1 VLLRDGS
8 DRAANSWICV
18 GLEQHGRTS
27 FTRGQRQLKEDL
39 EEGVSVKLKM
49 PHKGQAEKR
58 LETDALPASFR
69 RMERREWWLW
79 GMAFVVTLLVTLGL
93 SSFVL
98 PARHIQEDLFSFFL
112 LRQAVRGLVALVL
125 LFDVYTI
132 YQQLQIHRM
141 RRELF
146 HREEL
151 FRLINE
157 NAADM
162 IAIVDMEGGRIYNSM
177 AYQKILGYSPEEL
190 KSSSAIEQIHPDD
203 RDHVQRAAEEAR
215 KTGIGRPL
223 EYRIRHKDGTW
234 RVLESTSSVVK
245 NAEGKPEKLIIVNR
259 DISDRKRASVALS
272 LSEAS
277 FRSVI
282 ENAPY
287 GIYRANA
294 LGEFLRVNPALQ
306 KMLGYETQEALFRA
320 NLATDIYRDPQEHRR
335 ANDLFAG
342 SKGFDVEVEW
352 RRKDGTLLKA
362 RCSGRL
368 IESGQSAGHD
378 EANFEVFV
386 EDVTEKRVLEQ
397 QLHMAVKME
406 AVGRLSGGIAH
417 DFNNLLGVI
426 IGYAQ
431 VLKRRLK
438 AGEDLFEYAEEIEKA
453 GQRAASL
460 TRQLLAFSRQQVLA
474 PAVLNLNA
482 LISDMGKMIHRLI
495 GEDIEL
501 VMKLDPAIGSV
512 KADHGQIEQV
522 VMNLAV
528 NARDA
533 MPKGGKLALE
543 TATATFDQAYTHQH
557 AGSKVGSY
565 VMFSVRD
572 TGMGMSAETLV
583 HIFEPF
589 FTTKELGKG
598 TGLGLATVYGVVK
611 QSGGYICVDSE
622 IGHGSSFK
630 VYLPLIEEPV
640 QVPEAVAPAAEFL
653 RGSETMLVVED
664 AAPLRKLS
672 VTLLEQYGY
681 RVLSAAN
688 GAEALELAEKDIQS
702 VDLLLTDVI
711 MPGLGGHALAQ
722 RLQAL
727 RPGLKVLYMSGYTD
741 SSIAQHGVLEQ
752 GISLLHKP
760 FTEEELVRKIREVLD
775 AGKPSAPLGEVS
787 VLVGNVTADRR

>member
-1 VLLRDGS
+1 
-8 DRAANSWICV
+8 
-18 GLEQHGRTS
+18 
-27 FTRGQRQLKEDL
+27 
-39 EEGVSVKLKM
+39 
-49 PHKGQAEKR
+49 
-58 LETDALPASFR
+58 
-69 RMERREWWLW
+69 MERREWWLW
-79 GMAFVVTLLVTLGL
+79 GMAFTVTLLVTLGL

-98 PARHIQEDLFSFFL
+98 PAKHLQEDLFSFFL
-112 LRQAVRGLVALVL
+112 LRQAVRGLVGLVL

-132 YQQLQIHRM
+132 YQQLQIHRI

-146 HREEL
+146 QREEL

-162 IAIVDMEGGRIYNSM
+162 IAIVDMEGRRIYNSM

-190 KSSSAIEQIHPDD
+190 KSSSGIEQIHPDD
-203 RDHVQRAAEEAR
+203 RDHVKRAAEEAR

-234 RVLESTSSVVK
+234 RDLESTSSVVK
-245 NAEGKPEKLIIVNR
+245 DAQGQPDKLIIVNR
-259 DISDRKRASVALS
+259 DISDRKRASVAL
-272 LSEAS
+272 LQSEAS

-282 ENAPY
+282 ESAPY

-294 LGEFLRVNPALQ
+294 AGQFLRVNPALQ
-306 KMLGYETQEALFRA
+306 KMLGYETQEELLRA
-320 NLATDIYRDPQEHRR
+320 NLATDIYRDPQEHKR
-335 ANDLFAG
+335 ADSLFADT
-342 SKGFDVEVEW
+342 KGFDVEVEW
-352 RRKDGTLLKA
+352 KRKDGSPLRA

-368 IESGQSAGHD
+368 IEGEQTGNAN

-474 PAVLNLNA
+474 PAILNLNA

-533 MPKGGKLALE
+533 MPQGGKLDLE
-543 TATATFDQAYTHQH
+543 TSMTTFDLGYTHQH
-557 AGSKVGSY
+557 PGSKVGRQ
-565 VMFSVRD
+565 VMFSVSD

-589 FTTKELGKG
+589 FTTKEVGKG

-611 QSGGYICVDSE
+611 QSGGYVCVESE

-630 VYLPLIEEPV
+630 VYLPLVEEPV
-640 QVPEAVAPAAEFL
+640 HVQEAAAPAAGTL
-653 RGSETMLVVED
+653 RGSETVLVVED
-664 AAPLRKLS
+664 AEALRKLS
-672 VTLLEQYGY
+672 ITLLEQSGY

-688 GAEALELAEKDIQS
+688 GAEALELAQKDSQS
-702 VDLLLTDVI
+702 IDLLLTDVI
-711 MPGLGGHALAQ
+711 MPGLGGHELAQ
-722 RLQAL
+722 RLATL
-727 RPGLKVLYMSGYTD
+727 RPGLKILYMSGYTD
-741 SSIAQHGVLEQ
+741 SSIGQHGVLEA

-760 FTEEELVRKIREVLD
+760 FTEEELVRKVREVLD
-775 AGKPSAPLGEVS
+775 AGKRSAPIAEEA
-787 VLVGNVTADRR
+787 VLATDGTAAPR

>member
-1 VLLRDGS
+1 
-8 DRAANSWICV
+8 
-18 GLEQHGRTS
+18 
-27 FTRGQRQLKEDL
+27 
-39 EEGVSVKLKM
+39 
-49 PHKGQAEKR
+49 
-58 LETDALPASFR
+58 
-69 RMERREWWLW
+69 
-79 GMAFVVTLLVTLGL
+79 MAFTVTLLVTLGL

-98 PARHIQEDLFSFFL
+98 PAKHLQEDLFSFFL
-112 LRQAVRGLVALVL
+112 LRQAVRGLVGLVL

-132 YQQLQIHRM
+132 YQQLQIHRI

-146 HREEL
+146 QREEL

-162 IAIVDMEGGRIYNSM
+162 IAIVDMEGRRIYNSM

-190 KSSSAIEQIHPDD
+190 KSSSGIEQIHPDD
-203 RDHVQRAAEEAR
+203 RDHVKRAAEEAR

-234 RVLESTSSVVK
+234 RDLESTSSVVK
-245 NAEGKPEKLIIVNR
+245 DAQGQPDKLIIVNR
-259 DISDRKRASVALS
+259 DISDRKRASVAL
-272 LSEAS
+272 LQSEAS

-282 ENAPY
+282 ESAPY

-294 LGEFLRVNPALQ
+294 AGQFLRVNPALQ
-306 KMLGYETQEALFRA
+306 KMLGYETQEELLRA
-320 NLATDIYRDPQEHRR
+320 NLATDIYRDPQEHKR
-335 ANDLFAG
+335 ADSLFADT
-342 SKGFDVEVEW
+342 KGFDVEVEW
-352 RRKDGTLLKA
+352 KRKDGSPLRA

-368 IESGQSAGHD
+368 IEGEQTGNAN

-474 PAVLNLNA
+474 PAILNLNA

-533 MPKGGKLALE
+533 MPQGGKLDLE
-543 TATATFDQAYTHQH
+543 TSMTTFDLGYTHQH
-557 AGSKVGSY
+557 PGSKVGRQ
-565 VMFSVRD
+565 VMFSVSD

-589 FTTKELGKG
+589 FTTKEVGKG

-611 QSGGYICVDSE
+611 QSGGYVCVESE

-630 VYLPLIEEPV
+630 VYLPLVEEPV
-640 QVPEAVAPAAEFL
+640 HVQEAAAPAAGTL
-653 RGSETMLVVED
+653 RGSETVLVVED
-664 AAPLRKLS
+664 AEALRKLS
-672 VTLLEQYGY
+672 ITLLEQSGY

-688 GAEALELAEKDIQS
+688 GAEALELAQKDSQS
-702 VDLLLTDVI
+702 IDLLLTDVI
-711 MPGLGGHALAQ
+711 MPGLGGHELAQ
-722 RLQAL
+722 RLATL
-727 RPGLKVLYMSGYTD
+727 RPGLKILYMSGYTD
-741 SSIAQHGVLEQ
+741 SSIGQHGVLEA

-760 FTEEELVRKIREVLD
+760 FTEEELVRKVREVLD
-775 AGKPSAPLGEVS
+775 AGKRGAPIAEEA
-787 VLVGNVTADRR
+787 VLATDGTAAPR

>member
-1 VLLRDGS
+1 MKS
-8 DRAANSWICV
+8 TKAKK
-18 GLEQHGRTS
+18 GREE
-27 FTRGQRQLKEDL
+27 KEP
-39 EEGVSVKLKM
+39 EFNTT
-49 PHKGQAEKR
+49 P
-58 LETDALPASFR
+58 PNFR

-79 GMAFVVTLLVTLGL
+79 GAAFAVTLLVTLGL

-98 PARHIQEDLFSFFL
+98 PARHLQEDLFSFFL
-112 LRQAVRGLVALVL
+112 LRQAVRGLVGLVL

-132 YQQLQIHRM
+132 YQQLQIHRI

-146 HREEL
+146 QREEL

-162 IAIVDMEGGRIYNSM
+162 IAVVDMEGRRIYNSM

-190 KSSSAIEQIHPDD
+190 RSSSGIEQIHPED
-203 RDHVQRAAEEAR
+203 RDRVKKAAQEAR
-215 KTGIGRPL
+215 ETGIGRPL
-223 EYRIRHKDGTW
+223 EYRILHKDGTW

-245 NAEGKPEKLIIVNR
+245 NAEGRPEKLIIVNR
-259 DISDRKRASVALS
+259 DISDRKRASEALR

-282 ENAPY
+282 ESAPY

-294 LGEFLRVNPALQ
+294 AGQFLRVNPALQ
-306 KMLGYETQEALFRA
+306 KMLGYETQEELFRA
-320 NLATDIYRDPQEHRR
+320 NLATDVYRDSEEHKK

-342 SKGFDVEVEW
+342 AKGFDVEVEW
-352 RRKDGTLLKA
+352 KRKDDTPLKA

-368 IESGQSAGHD
+368 IEGEHGENPS
-378 EANFEVFV
+378 EACFEVFA

-397 QLHMAVKME
+397 QLRMAVKME

-426 IGYAQ
+426 IGYSQ

-438 AGEDLFEYAEEIEKA
+438 SGEDLFEYAEEIEKA

-460 TRQLLAFSRQQVLA
+460 TRQLLAFSRQQMLA
-474 PAVLNLNA
+474 PAILNLNA
-482 LISDMGKMIHRLI
+482 LISDMAKMIHRLI
-495 GEDIEL
+495 GEDVEL
-501 VMKLDPAIGSV
+501 VMKLDPGIGSV
-512 KADHGQIEQV
+512 KADQGQIEQV

-533 MPKGGKLALE
+533 MSEGGKLALE
-543 TATATFDQAYTHQH
+543 TAMVTLDQTYTRKHS
-557 AGSKVGSY
+557 GSKAGRY
-565 VMFSVRD
+565 VMFSVSD
-572 TGMGMSAETLV
+572 TGMGMSAETLA

-589 FTTKELGKG
+589 FTTKEIGKG

-611 QSGGYICVDSE
+611 QSNGYVCVDSE
-622 IGHGSSFK
+622 IGHGSSFQ

-640 QVPEAVAPAAEFL
+640 GAPEAVAPASESF
-653 RGSETMLVVED
+653 RGTETVLVVED
-664 AAPLRKLS
+664 ADALRKLS
-672 VTLLEQYGY
+672 VTLIKQYGY
-681 RVLSAAN
+681 QVLSAAN
-688 GAEALELAEKDIQS
+688 GVEALELVQEDERHI
-702 VDLLLTDVI
+702 DLLLTDVI

-722 RLQAL
+722 RLVPL
-727 RPGLKVLYMSGYTD
+727 RPGLKVLYMSGHTD
-741 SSIAQHGVLEQ
+741 SSIGQHGVLEE

-760 FTEEELVRKIREVLD
+760 FTEEELVRKMRDVLD
-775 AGKPSAPLGEVS
+775 SGTRSAPPTEIP
-787 VLVGNVTADRR
+787 VLAGNVKLSRR